1 MSAPSSSESALASP
15 KTARAGVAGL
25 TAAMAAHATVA
36 RSTTLLLRLYL
47 GSAFLNEARH
57 KIGPGTWSGFITWM
71 PTFIAQHVQHG
82 TGPYIAFLRDVV
94 VPHGALF
101 AALVAIGET
110 AVGIAMLLGVTTR
123 AAAAVGIILTT
134 NYMLLNGT
142 SLTDV
147 SNDRALLV
155 GFIVVLLTA
164 PGRVFGIDKY
174 LARRWPRA
182 ILW

>member
-1 MSAPSSSESALASP
+1 MSAPSSSGSALAGP
-15 KTARAGVAGL
+15 KIARAGVPGL
-25 TAAMAAHATVA
+25 TAAMATHATVA

-57 KIGPGTWSGFITWM
+57 KIGPGTWSGWITWM
-71 PTFIAQHVQHG
+71 PTFIAQHVQQG
-82 TGPYIAFLRDVV
+82 TGPYTVFLRDVV
-94 VPHGALF
+94 VPHGDLF

-110 AVGIAMLLGVTTR
+110 AVGTAMLLGATTR
-123 AAAAVGIILTT
+123 AAAVVGIMLTT

-142 SLTDV
+142 RFTDV

-164 PGRVFGIDKY
+164 PGRVFGVDTY
-174 LARRWPRA
+174 LARRWPRV